1 MWVITEDDKTLWED
15 GQVNES
21 NTECMMYENVNS
33 FKMIDITANNN
44 SKSRRF

>member
-21 NTECMMYENVNS
+21 NTECMRMW
-33 FKMIDITANNN
+33 IH
-44 SKSRRF
+44 SK